1 MKLEK
6 FIQSLMPDRIPSLFL
21 NASLHALKK
30 KQEQESGIFPF
41 VREEEKIGSERRVK
55 NIGLFVTRASMLQ

>member
-21 NASLHALKK
+21 NTSLHALN

-41 VREEEKIGSERRVK
+41 VREEEKIGSERCVK
-55 NIGLFVTRASMLQ
+55 NIGLFVTSVSMLQ